1 MRVLVTGAA
10 GVIGSAVREHLGE
23 RYEIVS
29 LTRRPAEFPSI
40 VADISDLAAI
50 EGAFAGVDAVVHLAA
65 TISVTSAWEDVLRDN
80 IIGTYN
86 VFEAAKRA
94 GVGCVVFA
102 SSNHAVGMYEVEAS
116 PGIYALDDPR
126 VVGRDA
132 EIRPDSYYGISKAY
146 GEAMGRYYSENF
158 GMRVYGLRIGTV
170 RADDDP
176 RSPEIANASS
186 WLPLTPEQAYDRL
199 RATWLS
205 QRDCAEL
212 IACCLDATDVQF
224 GIYYGIS
231 DNPRQFW
238 DISDARKEIGYEP
251 QDSAGRSPDSR

>member
-10 GVIGSAVREHLGE
+10 GVIGTAVREHLGE
-23 RYEIVS
+23 SYDLVS
-29 LTRRPAEFPSI
+29 MTRRPAEFPSV

-50 EGAFAGVDAVVHLAA
+50 EPAFEGIDAVVHLAA
-65 TISVTSAWEDVLRDN
+65 TISVTSPWEDVLRDN

-86 VFEAAKRA
+86 IFEAAKRA

-116 PGIYALDDPR
+116 PDIYALEDPR
-126 VVGRDA
+126 VVDHHA
-132 EIRPDSYYGISKAY
+132 DIRPDSYYGISKAY

-158 GMRVYGLRIGTV
+158 GMRVYCLRIGTV
-170 RADDDP
+170 RGDDDP
-176 RSPEIANASS
+176 RSPEIATASG
-186 WLPLTPEQAYDRL
+186 WLPLTADQAYDRL

-205 QRDCAEL
+205 QRDCAQL
-212 IACCLDATDVQF
+212 IARCLDATDVPF

-231 DNPRQFW
+231 NNPRQFW
-238 DISDARKEIGYEP
+238 DISHAREEISYEP
-251 QDSAGRSPDSR
+251 VDGVGMGHEG